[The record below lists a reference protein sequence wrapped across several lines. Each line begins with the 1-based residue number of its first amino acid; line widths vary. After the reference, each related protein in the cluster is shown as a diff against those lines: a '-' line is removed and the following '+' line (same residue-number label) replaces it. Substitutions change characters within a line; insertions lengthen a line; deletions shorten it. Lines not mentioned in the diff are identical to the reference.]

1 MQVLWGIGGMIVI
14 LGLAFLFSTN
24 RRATNPRTVIA
35 ALAITVAFAIIVLY
49 WDFGRFLLNQL
60 TRGIQAIIDASNAGI
75 QFLFGGVL
83 ELEGVGF
90 ASPSRCCR
98 SSSSS
103 PR

>member
-1 MQVLWGIGGMIVI
+1 MQVLWGSGGMLLI

-24 RRATNPRTVIA
+24 RRAINPRTVIG
-35 ALAITVAFAIIVLY
+35 ALVITVAFAIMVLY

-60 TRGIQAIIDASNAGI
+60 TKGIQAIIDASNAGI

-83 ELEGVGF
+83 DLEGVGF
-90 ASPSRCCR
+90 VFAFQVLPVI
-98 SSSSS
+98 SSS